1 MGEFKKWCFK
11 MWDLSQLHGLL
22 LPFYKR
28 KDQRCR
34 RLVQNHR
41 ASLQHSS
48 HWNSVSLTTN
58 PRYNKSQSFCGERK
72 MYNCFNIFL
81 EAAFHRKSS
90 NKFHS
95 IFLYVMIHSHTMHQQ
110 KKIHSTPRS
119 ILTHHPKQLKFSKL
133 PPPMVVAT
141 AADLVR
147 KQFQNMIS
155 FWKAA

>member
-1 MGEFKKWCFK
+1 MDYCYHFIKEKIKGVD
-11 MWDLSQLHGLL
+11 DLYKTTGLVYSIAVIGTQFL
-22 LPFYKR
+22 
-28 KDQRCR
+28 
-34 RLVQNHR
+34 
-41 ASLQHSS
+41 
-48 HWNSVSLTTN
+48 LTTN